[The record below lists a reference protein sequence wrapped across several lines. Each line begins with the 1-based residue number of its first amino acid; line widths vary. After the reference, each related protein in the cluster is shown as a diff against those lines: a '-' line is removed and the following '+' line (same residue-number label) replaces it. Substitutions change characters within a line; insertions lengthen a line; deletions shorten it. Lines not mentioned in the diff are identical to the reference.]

1 MYLSVYAI
9 LNHIGIMVVLN
20 EMGYVSYL
28 LVLVINIYILRLI
41 DSIDQKLLFFKLR
54 LTSNPEPSGED
65 KK

>member
-1 MYLSVYAI
+1 
-9 LNHIGIMVVLN
+9 MVVLN

>member
-1 MYLSVYAI
+1 
-9 LNHIGIMVVLN
+9 MVVLN

-41 DSIDQKLLFFKLR
+41 DSIDQKLHFLKLR